1 MSGDRSGSASPD
13 ERIEL
18 LFRQHGHRALGYLAR
33 RVQPVED
40 AADLLS
46 ETMMIT
52 WRRRADLPAA
62 PDDVP
67 WLFGVARNVLANHRR
82 ASQRRDVAT
91 AQLAQ
96 VLTGIACPSS
106 SDHVDAGLDVRRA
119 LRELSD
125 LDREIVT
132 LSAWDGLTSTEISA
146 VLTLPSAT
154 VRTRLA
160 RARRRLRQLIAA
172 DVAEEEDRAGA
183 VQVTTAM

>member
-1 MSGDRSGSASPD
+1 MNAFDSSG
-13 ERIEL
+13 EQIEV
-18 LFRQHGHRALGYLAR
+18 LFREHGHRVLAYLAR

-46 ETMMIT
+46 ETMVIT
-52 WRRRADLPAA
+52 WRRRADIPAA

-82 ASQRRDVAT
+82 AVERRGVAT

-96 VLTGIACPSS
+96 VLVDVARPSS
-106 SDHVDAGLDVRRA
+106 SDHVDAGLDARRA
-119 LRELSD
+119 LRELAE

-132 LSAWDGLTSTEISA
+132 LSAWEGLTSTEIGA
-146 VLTLPSAT
+146 VLDLPGAT

-160 RARRRLRQLIAA
+160 RARQRLRELLAVEDA
-172 DVAEEEDRAGA
+172 EEDRTGA
-183 VQVTTAM
+183 IQLTATS